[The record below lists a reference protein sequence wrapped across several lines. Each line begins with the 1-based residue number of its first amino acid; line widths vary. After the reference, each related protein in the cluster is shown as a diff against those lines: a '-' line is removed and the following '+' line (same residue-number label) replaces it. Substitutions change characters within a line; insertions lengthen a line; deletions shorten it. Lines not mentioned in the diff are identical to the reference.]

1 MFKVSKVDERIFF
14 QLNNEIVEIKDYKI
28 KSSADG
34 STELLIVIEGNA
46 NVFDLSAN
54 LKEKID
60 RKSTS
65 QPLEKAFSELLRQS
79 DEHPISLKFPE
90 EIENL
95 SKCLKKN

>member
-1 MFKVSKVDERIFF
+1 MLKVSKVDERIFF

-54 LKEKID
+54 L
-60 RKSTS
+60 TT
-65 QPLEKAFSELLRQS
+65 
-79 DEHPISLKFPE
+79 
-90 EIENL
+90 
-95 SKCLKKN
+95 